1 MTKIKFFG
9 TRDYEKDV
17 ALNWAKENDVEV
29 SFSNDFL
36 SYDTLD
42 QLEGF
47 DGVTTMQ
54 FGKLEKEA
62 YPKLEAMGIK
72 QVAQRTAGFDMYDL
86 ELAKKHGIII
96 SNVPSYS
103 PETIA
108 EYSVAA
114 ALNLVRRFP
123 RIEKRV
129 QDYDFTWDA
138 TIMARP
144 VKDMTVAIIGTGRIG
159 ALTGNL
165 FAGFGAKIV
174 GYDLYPNDSLD
185 FLEYKDTIEEAVKDA
200 DIVSLHMPGSADNH
214 HIFNKEMFAKFKDGA
229 ILVNAA
235 RGAVVDTEALIDAV
249 NEGKLTGAAVDTY
262 EFEMP
267 YFTFDFTGK
276 ELEDETFKK
285 LIENDRIQLIPHIAF
300 FSDEAVRNLVEGG
313 LNAALNVI
321 KTGDTPTRLN

>member
-17 ALNWAKENDVEV
+17 ALNWAKENNVEV

-285 LIENDRIQLIPHIAF
+285 LIENDRIQLTPHIAF

>member
-159 ALTGNL
+159 ALTGNR

-285 LIENDRIQLIPHIAF
+285 LIENDRIQLTPHIAF

>member
-1 MTKIKFFG
+1 MKKIKFFG

-285 LIENDRIQLIPHIAF
+285 LIENDRIQLTPHIAF

>member
-17 ALNWAKENDVEV
+17 ALNWAKAHDVEV

-36 SYDTLD
+36 SLDTLD

-72 QVAQRTAGFDMYDL
+72 QIAQRTAGFDMYDL
-86 ELAKKHGIII
+86 ELAKEHGIII

-108 EYSVAA
+108 EYAVAA

-123 RIEKRV
+123 RVEKRV
-129 QDYDFTWDA
+129 QNYDFTWDA

-159 ALTGNL
+159 ALTGEL

-174 GYDLYPNDSLD
+174 GYDLYPNDSLT
-185 FLEYKDTIEEAVKDA
+185 FLEYKDSIEEAVKDA
-200 DIVSLHMPGSADNH
+200 DIVSLHMPAFADNH

-235 RGAVVDTEALIDAV
+235 RGAVVDTEALIEAV
-249 NEGKLTGAAVDTY
+249 NSGKLAGAAVDTY

-267 YFTFDFTGK
+267 YFTFDFGGK
-276 ELEDETFKK
+276 EIEDETFKT
-285 LIENDRIQLIPHIAF
+285 LIENDKIQLTPHVAF

-313 LNAALNVI
+313 LNAAFNVI

>member
-17 ALNWAKENDVEV
+17 ALNWAKENNVEV

-144 VKDMTVAIIGTGRIG
+144 VKDMTVAIISTGRIG

-285 LIENDRIQLIPHIAF
+285 LIENDRIQLTPHIAF

>member
-144 VKDMTVAIIGTGRIG
+144 VKGMTVAIIGTGRIG

-285 LIENDRIQLIPHIAF
+285 LIENDRIQLTPHIAF

>member
-174 GYDLYPNDSLD
+174 GYDLYPKDSLD

-285 LIENDRIQLIPHIAF
+285 LIENDRIQLTPHIAF

>member
-165 FAGFGAKIV
+165 FAGFGSKIV

-285 LIENDRIQLIPHIAF
+285 LIENDRIQLTPHIAF

>member
-17 ALNWAKENDVEV
+17 ALNWAKEKDVEV

-285 LIENDRIQLIPHIAF
+285 LIENDRIQLTPHIAF

>member
-29 SFSNDFL
+29 SFSDDFL

-72 QVAQRTAGFDMYDL
+72 QIAQRTAGFDMYDL
-86 ELAKKHGIII
+86 ELAKKHGIIV

-108 EYSVAA
+108 EYAVAA
-114 ALNLVRRFP
+114 ALNLVRRF
-123 RIEKRV
+123 RSIEKRV
-129 QDYDFTWDA
+129 QDYNFTWDA

-159 ALTGNL
+159 ALTGEL

-185 FLEYKDTIEEAVKDA
+185 FLEYKDTIEEAIKDA

-214 HIFNKEMFAKFKDGA
+214 HIFNKDMFAKFKDGA

-249 NEGKLTGAAVDTY
+249 NEGKLNGAAIDTY

-276 ELEDETFKK
+276 EIEDETFKK
-285 LIENDRIQLIPHIAF
+285 LIENDNIQLTPHIAF

>member
-276 ELEDETFKK
+276 ELENETFKK
-285 LIENDRIQLIPHIAF
+285 LIENDRIQLTPHIAF

>member
-267 YFTFDFTGK
+267 YFTFDFTSK

-285 LIENDRIQLIPHIAF
+285 LIENDRIQLTPHIAF

>member
-285 LIENDRIQLIPHIAF
+285 LIENDRIQLTPHIAF

>member
-249 NEGKLTGAAVDTY
+249 NEGELTGAAVDTY

-285 LIENDRIQLIPHIAF
+285 LIENDRIQLTPHIAF

>member
-1 MTKIKFFG
+1 MTRIKFFG
-9 TRDYEKDV
+9 TRDYEKDM

-29 SFSNDFL
+29 SFSDDFL

-54 FGKLEKEA
+54 FGKLEPEA
-62 YPKLEAMGIK
+62 YPKLEEMGIK
-72 QVAQRTAGFDMYDL
+72 QIAQRTAGFDMYDL
-86 ELAKKHGIII
+86 ELAKKHGIIV

-114 ALNLVRRFP
+114 ALNLVRHFP
-123 RIEKRV
+123 QIEKRV
-129 QDYDFTWDA
+129 QDYNFTWKA
-138 TIMARP
+138 PIMSKP
-144 VKDMTVAIIGTGRIG
+144 VKNMTVAIIGTGRIG
-159 ALTGNL
+159 ALTGEL
-165 FAGFGAKIV
+165 FAGFGAKVV

-185 FLEYKDTIEEAVKDA
+185 FLEYKDSIEEAVKDA
-200 DIVSLHMPGSADNH
+200 DIVSLHMPATKENH
-214 HIFNKEMFAKFKDGA
+214 HAFNKEMFDKFKDGA
-229 ILVNAA
+229 VLVNAA
-235 RGAVVDTEALIDAV
+235 RGAMIDTEAMIDAV
-249 NEGKLTGAAVDTY
+249 DSGKLLGAAVDTY

-267 YFTFDFTGK
+267 YFTFDWSGK
-276 ELEDETFKK
+276 ELENDTFKR
-285 LIENDRIQLIPHIAF
+285 LIENEKIQLTPHIAF

-321 KTGDTPTRLN
+321 NTGDTPTRLN

>member
-54 FGKLEKEA
+54 FGKLEREA

-144 VKDMTVAIIGTGRIG
+144 VKDMTVAITGTGRIG

-285 LIENDRIQLIPHIAF
+285 LIENDRIQLTPHIAF

>member
-47 DGVTTMQ
+47 DGVITMQ

-285 LIENDRIQLIPHIAF
+285 LIENDRIQLTPHIAF

>member
-129 QDYDFTWDA
+129 QNYDFTWDA

-285 LIENDRIQLIPHIAF
+285 LIENDRIQLTPHIAF

>member
-17 ALNWAKENDVEV
+17 ALNWAQENDVEV

-285 LIENDRIQLIPHIAF
+285 LIENDRIQLTPHIAF

>member
-249 NEGKLTGAAVDTY
+249 NEGKLTGTAVDTY

-285 LIENDRIQLIPHIAF
+285 LIENDRIQLTPHIAF

>member
-249 NEGKLTGAAVDTY
+249 NEGKLTGAAIDTY

-285 LIENDRIQLIPHIAF
+285 LIENDRIQLTPHIAF

>member
-144 VKDMTVAIIGTGRIG
+144 VKDMKVAIIGTGRIG

-285 LIENDRIQLIPHIAF
+285 LIENDRIQLTPHIAF

>member
-165 FAGFGAKIV
+165 FAGFGAKII

-200 DIVSLHMPGSADNH
+200 DIVSLHMPGSVDNH

-276 ELEDETFKK
+276 EIEDETFKK
-285 LIENDRIQLIPHIAF
+285 LIENDRIQLTPHIAF

>member
-138 TIMARP
+138 TIMERP

-285 LIENDRIQLIPHIAF
+285 LIENDRIQLTPHIAF

>member
-138 TIMARP
+138 TIMTRP

-285 LIENDRIQLIPHIAF
+285 LIENDRIQLTPHIAF

>member
-17 ALNWAKENDVEV
+17 ALNWDKENDVEV

-285 LIENDRIQLIPHIAF
+285 LIENDRIQLTPHIAF

>member
-267 YFTFDFTGK
+267 YFTFEFTGK

-285 LIENDRIQLIPHIAF
+285 LIENDRIQLTPHIAF

>member
-54 FGKLEKEA
+54 FGKLEREA

-185 FLEYKDTIEEAVKDA
+185 FLEYKDMIEEAVKDA

-285 LIENDRIQLIPHIAF
+285 LIENDRIQLTPHIAF

>member
-114 ALNLVRRFP
+114 ALNFVRRFP

-285 LIENDRIQLIPHIAF
+285 LIENDRIQLTPHIAF

>member
-276 ELEDETFKK
+276 EIEDETFKK
-285 LIENDRIQLIPHIAF
+285 LIENDRIQLTPHIAF

-313 LNAALNVI
+313 LNAAFNVI

>member
-54 FGKLEKEA
+54 FGKLEREA

-285 LIENDRIQLIPHIAF
+285 LIENDRIQLTPHIAF

>member
-54 FGKLEKEA
+54 FGKLEREA

-200 DIVSLHMPGSADNH
+200 DISFLYTCQVLQ
-214 HIFNKEMFAKFKDGA
+214 
-229 ILVNAA
+229 
-235 RGAVVDTEALIDAV
+235 T
-249 NEGKLTGAAVDTY
+249 TT
-262 EFEMP
+262 
-267 YFTFDFTGK
+267 TFSI
-276 ELEDETFKK
+276 KK
-285 LIENDRIQLIPHIAF
+285 CL
-300 FSDEAVRNLVEGG
+300 RNSKM
-313 LNAALNVI
+313 AQS
-321 KTGDTPTRLN
+321 

>member
-235 RGAVVDTEALIDAV
+235 RGGVVDTETLIDAV

-285 LIENDRIQLIPHIAF
+285 LIENDRIQLTPHIAF

>member
-285 LIENDRIQLIPHIAF
+285 INR
-300 FSDEAVRNLVEGG
+300 
-313 LNAALNVI
+313 
-321 KTGDTPTRLN
+321 K

>member
-1 MTKIKFFG
+1 
-9 TRDYEKDV
+9 

-285 LIENDRIQLIPHIAF
+285 LIENDRIQLTPHIAF

>member
-1 MTKIKFFG
+1 
-9 TRDYEKDV
+9 
-17 ALNWAKENDVEV
+17 
-29 SFSNDFL
+29 
-36 SYDTLD
+36 
-42 QLEGF
+42 
-47 DGVTTMQ
+47 
-54 FGKLEKEA
+54 
-62 YPKLEAMGIK
+62 
-72 QVAQRTAGFDMYDL
+72 YDL

-285 LIENDRIQLIPHIAF
+285 LIENDRIQLTPHIAF

>member
-276 ELEDETFKK
+276 EIEDETFKK
-285 LIENDRIQLIPHIAF
+285 LIENDRIQLTPHIAF